1 MLVVHTCK
9 FYMYKYIQDSITV
22 LVIRKS
28 LRALNMLKFEIS
40 KNEFLVK
47 NVSGKIIFTG
57 IKKKP
62 VPLSDRRGSIEAI
75 PEHKYKH
82 DNESLALQVEALQSQ
97 LQEQT
102 KLAKE
107 QVEALIEDRKVK
119 EEEMQTR
126 MERDEAKIA
135 TLTEK

>member
-1 MLVVHTCK
+1 
-9 FYMYKYIQDSITV
+9 MYKYIQDSIT
-22 LVIRKS
+22 LPVIRKS
-28 LRALNMLKFEIS
+28 LRTLKFEIS
-40 KNEFLVK
+40 RNVFLVK

-75 PEHKYKH
+75 PEHKYKL

>member
-1 MLVVHTCK
+1 MC
-9 FYMYKYIQDSITV
+9 F
-22 LVIRKS
+22 
-28 LRALNMLKFEIS
+28 MLKMFW
-40 KNEFLVK
+40 EFFF
-47 NVSGKIIFTG
+47 SG

-62 VPLSDRRGSIEAI
+62 VSLSDRRGSIEAI
-75 PEHKYKH
+75 PEDKYKH

-135 TLTEK
+135 SLTEK

>member
-1 MLVVHTCK
+1 MNIL
-9 FYMYKYIQDSITV
+9 I
-22 LVIRKS
+22 L
-28 LRALNMLKFEIS
+28 
-40 KNEFLVK
+40 
-47 NVSGKIIFTG
+47 G

-62 VPLSDRRGSIEAI
+62 VSQSDRRGSIEAI
-75 PEHKYKH
+75 PEEKYKH
-82 DNESLALQVEALQSQ
+82 DNESLVLQVEALQAQ

-107 QVEALIEDRKVK
+107 QVEALIEDRRVK

>member
-1 MLVVHTCK
+1 M
-9 FYMYKYIQDSITV
+9 
-22 LVIRKS
+22 
-28 LRALNMLKFEIS
+28 
-40 KNEFLVK
+40 
-47 NVSGKIIFTG
+47 
-57 IKKKP
+57 
-62 VPLSDRRGSIEAI
+62 
-75 PEHKYKH
+75 
-82 DNESLALQVEALQSQ
+82 EALQSQ

>member
-1 MLVVHTCK
+1 MPVVHTCT
-9 FYMYKYIQDSITV
+9 FYKYKYIQDSIT
-22 LVIRKS
+22 LRVIRKS
-28 LRALNMLKFEIS
+28 LRTLKFEIS
-40 KNEFLVK
+40 RNDFLVK

-62 VPLSDRRGSIEAI
+62 VPLSDRRGSIESI